1 MEMNELPLSQVPS
14 FSENGT
20 RVAGS
25 YVRFG
30 RADVV

>member
-1 MEMNELPLSQVPS
+1 MNLPLSEVPS
-14 FSENGT
+14 VSETGT

-30 RADVV
+30 RVNVI